1 MTGFYDELRGVADEL
16 LGEFK
21 QGSVQLKRVTTT
33 PGPNEWDPPT
43 ETVETWE
50 LSAAVQRVHQRYE
63 NGTLIVATGDIVTF
77 AVAAKVVERNSLPVD
92 PPEPVSLTAIE
103 ITDNLVID
111 GRTSAITN
119 PRKLPGAGTVVA
131 WKAFCAA

>member
-1 MTGFYDELRGVADEL
+1 MTDFYDEMRGVADEL

-21 QGSVQLKRVTTT
+21 QGSVRLRRITTT

-50 LSAAVQRVHQRYE
+50 LSAVVKRVDQRYE
-63 NGTLIVATGDIVTF
+63 NGILIVQTGDIVTF
-77 AVAAKVVERNSLPVD
+77 AVPPVA
-92 PPEPVSLTAIE
+92 PVLS
-103 ITDNLVID
+103 DSLVID
-111 GRTSAITN
+111 GTLRSITSLRPT
-119 PRKLPGAGTVVA
+119 PSAGTVVA

>member
-1 MTGFYDELRGVADEL
+1 MTFYDEMRGVADEL

-50 LSAAVQRVHQRYE
+50 LSAAVRRVSTKYID
-63 NGTLIVATGDIVTF
+63 GTLIIATDNQVTF
-77 AVAAKVVERNSLPVD
+77 AVPATVPKMAHDTEEETRV
-92 PPEPVSLTAIE
+92 
-103 ITDNLVID
+103 TDTLVID
-111 GRTSAITN
+111 GAEHSLKDLR
-119 PRKLPGAGTVVA
+119 PLPAAGTVVA
-131 WKAFCAA
+131 YIAFIAG